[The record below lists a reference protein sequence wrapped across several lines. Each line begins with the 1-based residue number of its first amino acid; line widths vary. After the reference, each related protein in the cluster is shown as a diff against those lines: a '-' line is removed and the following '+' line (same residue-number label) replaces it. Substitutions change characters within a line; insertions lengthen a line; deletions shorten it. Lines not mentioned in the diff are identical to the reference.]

1 MTKENWFVHIKVLV
15 LSSIFASIGNWINTI
30 KSGNPVT
37 PLGALPGMLLLF
49 FITIVGLLI
58 WDLIGKMTGGKNLP
72 AIAYISLI
80 AIIMTIPGVPGA
92 EFVAA
97 SLAADVYLHDAGLVS
112 QLLYFRSLWHLIVYF
127 QSHFPHVGYN
137 HEEEEHGE
145 NQIRQRRRVEHGHVA
160 LGVVT

>member
-49 FITIVGLLI
+49 FITIVGLII
-58 WDLIGKMTGGKNLP
+58 WDLIGKNLP

-92 EFVAA
+92 EFVA
-97 SLAADVYLHDAGLVS
+97 SSINKIGLLPLCTPILAYAGISIGKDLDTFKKQGVAIVLVS
-112 QLLYFRSLWHLIVYF
+112 LFAFFGTY
-127 QSHFPHVGYN
+127 VGSAIIA
-137 HEEEEHGE
+137 
-145 NQIRQRRRVEHGHVA
+145 QIILKVT
-160 LGVVT
+160 GVI

>member
-97 SLAADVYLHDAGLVS
+97 SINKIGLLPLCTPILAYAGISIGKDLDTFKKQGVAIVLVS
-112 QLLYFRSLWHLIVYF
+112 LFAFFGTY
-127 QSHFPHVGYN
+127 VGSAIIA
-137 HEEEEHGE
+137 
-145 NQIRQRRRVEHGHVA
+145 QIILKA
-160 LGVVT
+160 TGVI

>member
-80 AIIMTIPGVPGA
+80 AIIMTIPGFPGA
-92 EFVAA
+92 EFTAA
-97 SLAADVYLHDAGLVS
+97 SINKIGLLPLCTPILAYAGISLGKDLDTFKKQGAAIVAIS
-112 QLLYFRSLWHLIVYF
+112 LFAFLGTFIGSAVIAQLILKLT
-127 QSHFPHVGYN
+127 
-137 HEEEEHGE
+137 
-145 NQIRQRRRVEHGHVA
+145 
-160 LGVVT
+160 GVI